1 MPETERTHPLSGW
14 NRPNPGRVHVSYRA
28 VLRGWAF
35 RPIRGDAHLNSRFD
49 PHGLP
54 SWRYD
59 EDFQGLIGSL
69 IRALPLRSPSEL
81 GEGALKRI
89 LEATGGITSAIF
101 RLITDL
107 AVEAIGSGAER
118 ITAPAIFN
126 RRIASPAPE
135 AVL

>member
-1 MPETERTHPLSGW
+1 MRLRSNKDAMLSCGGIPVSSG
-14 NRPNPGRVHVSYRA
+14 RPS
-28 VLRGWAF
+28 
-35 RPIRGDAHLNSRFD
+35 RP
-49 PHGLP
+49 P
-54 SWRYD
+54 SACRQWRYD

-69 IRALPLRSPSEL
+69 FRALPLRSPSEL

-89 LEATGGITSAIF
+89 VEATGGITSAIF

-118 ITAPAIFN
+118 ITAPAILN